1 MGLILIILGI
11 LLLTRHRRM
20 YGSFFGRPRPYDRP
34 PRGGFYDMGHGP
46 GPGGPRGPEKHNDF
60 GGPHGP
66 DRL

>member
-34 PRGGFYDMGHGP
+34 PRGGFPG
-46 GPGGPRGPEKHNDF
+46 GPGGGPRDMGPRGFDRRDDF
-60 GGPHGP
+60 GGHGP